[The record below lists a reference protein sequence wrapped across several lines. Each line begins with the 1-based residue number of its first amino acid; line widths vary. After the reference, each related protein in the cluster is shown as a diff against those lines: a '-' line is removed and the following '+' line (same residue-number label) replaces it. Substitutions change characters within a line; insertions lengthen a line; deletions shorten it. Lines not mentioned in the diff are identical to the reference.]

1 MAITRK
7 PRAKGESADVDV
19 DALINKGGTPPTQ
32 NGDLEQGTTAVVLRL
47 PSDMLKQINACVKAR
62 PVRIPRHTWLI
73 EAVHEKLSRE
83 RRNE

>member
-7 PRAKGESADVDV
+7 PSTNAASAEVDV
-19 DALINKGGTPPTQ
+19 DALINKGGTPPSQ
-32 NGDLEQGTTAVVLRL
+32 NEDPEQGTTAVVLRL

-83 RRNE
+83 LSNE